1 MELSHRSRPTPG
13 QLGCGGHMSTPDII
27 TVASHLGS
35 ALLGASSGWLTARF
49 TRKTSIT
56 AHALEAR
63 RDTIA
68 DREQLIETMQEQLAG
83 ALTRLT
89 AAETKITAQGE
100 ELAKVGNRNN
110 ELVTYVY
117 KTAAVMRAE
126 GLTDKMPTPAPDG
139 IHL

>member
-1 MELSHRSRPTPG
+1 MGGSGIELAQWLPPALTF
-13 QLGCGGHMSTPDII
+13 LGGIAAVLI
-27 TVASHLGS
+27 TGS
-35 ALLGASSGWLTARF
+35 F
-49 TRKTSIT
+49 TRKTSVVSQ
-56 AHALEAR
+56 AMEAR

-83 ALTRLT
+83 ALERLT
-89 AAETKITAQGE
+89 TAESKITQQGE
-100 ELAKVGNRNN
+100 ELAKVGDRNN

-126 GLTDKMPTPAPDG
+126 GLTDKMPRPAPHG

>member
-1 MELSHRSRPTPG
+1 
-13 QLGCGGHMSTPDII
+13 MSLTDYVPL
-27 TVASHLGS
+27 ASHIGT
-35 ALLGASSGWLTARF
+35 ALIGASSGWLTARF
-49 TRKTSIT
+49 TRKSSIT

-89 AAETKITAQGE
+89 AAESKIAKQGE

-126 GLTDKMPTPAPDG
+126 GLTDKMPRPAPDG